1 MSSKICLILRS
12 ICDSLYINRYSMTIE
27 KVAVPKFGK
36 DVLWAIITSCCN
48 QNYISSIKDA
58 FNVWRGSGH
67 TNINKLQSCTSEILF
82 WKQEYC

>member
-27 KVAVPKFGK
+27 KVAVPK

-48 QNYISSIKDA
+48 QNYISSIKDV

-67 TNINKLQSCTSEILF
+67 TNINKLQSCTSEIIF
-82 WKQEYC
+82 WKKEYC